1 MSHAKDKKQVGPFER
16 VLLVEDD
23 PTARD
28 GLIQVCKRFK
38 CDDVR
43 DYGHPEAARVDLQ
56 KGNWSPDCVFLDVFF
71 PPDKH
76 RERVEG
82 GPQVINDGIAL
93 LSWMRSRGYE
103 APIHM
108 ITFRPTKETHNRC
121 VVAGATSVIDRYD
134 DLKRKVEFELTRRC
148 VVIDSTMALD
158 MRFNFYV
165 HWKRTRLAS
174 RDASNREYGEV
185 LYRLAERGVSGLD
198 GPDLK
203 KFFRE
208 ELRPNAKDPT
218 DYAYHKLIE
227 RLKAAVREGLADNG
241 VEVPDGWDIMR
252 YERSEDKYYLQ
263 ELPVD
268 AAGFSK

>member
-28 GLIQVCKRFK
+28 GLIQVCKSFK

-76 RERVEG
+76 RECVEG
-82 GPQVINDGIAL
+82 GPKVINDGIAL
-93 LSWMRSRGYE
+93 LRWMRRRGYG

-121 VVAGATSVIDRYD
+121 VMAGATSVIDRYD
-134 DLKRKVEFELTRRC
+134 DLKERVEFELTRHC
-148 VVIDSTMALD
+148 VVIDSTMAVD
-158 MRFNFYV
+158 VRCNFYV
-165 HWKRTRLAS
+165 HWKRTKLSS
-174 RDASNREYGEV
+174 RDARNREYGEV
-185 LYRLAERGVSGLD
+185 LYHLAEHGASGSH

-203 KFFRE
+203 RFFRE
-208 ELRPNAKDPT
+208 ELRPNVKDPT
-218 DYAYHKLIE
+218 DAAYHKFIQ
-227 RLKAAVREGLADNG
+227 RLKEAVRTGLAGNG
-241 VEVPDGWDIMR
+241 VEVPDGWDIVK
-252 YERSEDKYYLQ
+252 YEPSEAKYYLQ